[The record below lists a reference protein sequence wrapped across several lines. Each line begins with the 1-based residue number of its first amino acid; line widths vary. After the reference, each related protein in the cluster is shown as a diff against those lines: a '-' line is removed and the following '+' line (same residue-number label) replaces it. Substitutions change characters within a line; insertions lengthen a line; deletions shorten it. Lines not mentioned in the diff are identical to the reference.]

1 MLLSPAFQ
9 SQEAGTALIRSDELF
24 KTYSKFNHTPA
35 GLVHHED
42 LSHYISLRGGV
53 VRRRGEDI
61 IDATPYT

>member
-42 LSHYISLRGGV
+42 LSHYISLR
-53 VRRRGEDI
+53 
-61 IDATPYT
+61 